1 MNVPTDVVEGQR
13 LDEADVKLK
22 TFFAEL
28 EVKQVEVLDAS
39 GKSLIERI
47 AALLAVL
54 FAVTAFGNNFPP
66 PYLKGNGLAKGM
78 VVATLAL
85 YMTALF
91 MAMLVIRPRFYK
103 LYRYNLTQMK
113 EEVEKMVEFKSRWL
127 YRSGI
132 CFWLGSIFLSA
143 LIVLIIYGFS

>member
-1 MNVPTDVVEGQR
+1 MKVPANVVEGQP

-28 EVKQVEVLDAS
+28 EVKQVEVLDTA

-54 FAVTAFGNNFPP
+54 FAVTAFGSNFPP
-66 PYLKGNGLAKGM
+66 PYLKGNNLAKAM

-85 YMTALF
+85 YMAALF
-91 MAMLVIRPRFYK
+91 MGMLVIRPRFYK

-113 EEVEKMVEFKSRWL
+113 EEVGKMVDFKSRWL
-127 YRSGI
+127 FWGGI
-132 CFWLGSIFLSA
+132 FFWLGSIFLSA